1 MIAPPSVAR
10 LTLVTRVDCQLCE
23 ELQHELEALRGR
35 YPLPAVALADV
46 DADPQLLQRY
56 GLKVPILLLDGVPV
70 CHFRLDRAELL
81 RLLRL

>member
-10 LTLVTRVDCQLCE
+10 LTLVTRTDCHLCE
-23 ELQHELEALRGR
+23 ELQNELEALRGR